1 MSFRPSHADR
11 PPPTGRALRL
21 PRWPRYL
28 VPVLG
33 GLLALGILVTIVA
46 GVWTDFLWYRSV
58 HSLTGRNYGSVF
70 AVVYGTRWALFFVV
84 GILMVA
90 VTGFNAILAY
100 RIRPA
105 YRPVKST
112 PERPGVD
119 LYRAAIDPHRRLL
132 LGLALG
138 LIGLITGI
146 TASGAWRT
154 WLLFINQVPFHRT
167 DPQFHLDISFF
178 VFTYP
183 FLRLVLSY
191 LFAAVLLSLL
201 AALVVHILYGGL
213 GWQAR
218 RPRATVGAQVHL
230 FILVGVF
237 VLLKGAAYWV
247 DRWGIDF
254 SQRGA
259 VTTGA
264 SYTDVN
270 AVLPAKTVL
279 AVIAVL
285 CAMLFFAGAIR
296 RSSMLPAVGFGLLVL
311 SAILIGGLYPAIIQ
325 QFVVKPNE
333 LAKESPYI
341 AREITGTRLAYALTG
356 VKTGR
361 YDATTTESSA
371 TLAGQTAALPG
382 VRLMDPGVVSR
393 TFQQLQQVKG
403 FYQFPSVL
411 SVDRYRLPGDKLPED
426 LVLATRGLSGPPPG
440 QGNWINTHLVYTHGF
455 GVVAAKE
462 NTMAADGTPKFVE
475 SDIPPHGELGNFQ
488 PRVYFG
494 PAENNYAIV
503 GGPEGLP
510 GMELDYPFTNASGQK
525 NYTYTGSGGVPI
537 GSTLNRLLYAVKF
550 RELNILL
557 SSAINSDSKIL
568 YDRQPLA
575 RVAKVAPFLT
585 LDGSPYPVV
594 TPSAPGKQGS
604 ILWVVDGYTTT
615 DLYPYSQRL
624 NMPAATS
631 TSQTPGGSVAG
642 QAAGAINYIRNSVK
656 AVVNAYTGQVTLYQ
670 WGPADPLL
678 QAWMNAFPGTIKPE
692 KDIPGY
698 LRPHLRYP
706 PDLFEVQRQILAQ
719 YHVTDAQSFY
729 GGQNFWEVPND
740 PTGVVANKLS
750 QPPYYLTEKI
760 PGYRQPEFSL
770 TTTFVP
776 RNRANLAGVVVVD
789 SNPTQRGYGTIRLL
803 QLPQNAVTEGPSQ
816 VQGAFESYAPASAE
830 LTLLRRGGSIVTLG
844 NMITIPVGG
853 GLLYI
858 EPVYVTA
865 NAVGSTGSYPSLQ
878 RVFVYYAGQP
888 ALATSGQSAPVGF
901 APTLADALGQLF
913 TRAPGQHV
921 SSPGQPPAS
930 SPVSGQ
936 VQAGLARAQQ
946 YYQQAQA
953 DLKAGNLAAYA
964 KAIAKM
970 EQEITTAQ
978 QAAKASG
985 TPSPA
990 ATHAPGPGPSPSASP

>member
-1 MSFRPSHADR
+1 LSFRPSPADR
-11 PPPTGRALRL
+11 PPPTGRAPLRL

-28 VPVLG
+28 VPIVAG
-33 GLLALGILVTIVA
+33 VIGLGILVTIIA
-46 GVWTDFLWYRSV
+46 GVWTDFLWYHSV
-58 HSLTGRNYGSVF
+58 GYGSVF
-70 AVVYGTRWALFFVV
+70 ATVYGTRWALFFVA
-84 GILMVA
+84 GILMAA
-90 VTGFNAILAY
+90 VTGFNAVLAY
-100 RIRPA
+100 RLRPPARPA
-105 YRPVKST
+105 RSS
-112 PERPGVD
+112 PERPGVEV
-119 LYRAAIDPHRRLL
+119 YRAAVDPHRRLL
-132 LGLALG
+132 LGIALG
-138 LIGLITGI
+138 LVGLIAGI
-146 TASGAWRT
+146 TGAGAWRT
-154 WLLFINQVPFHRT
+154 WLLFINQVPFHQT

-191 LFAAVLLSLL
+191 LFWAVLLSLL
-201 AALVVHILYGGL
+201 AAVVVHVLYGGL

-285 CAMLFFAGAIR
+285 CALLFFAGAIR
-296 RSSMLPAVGFGLLVL
+296 RNGLLPAVGFGLLVL

-333 LAKESPYI
+333 LAKESKYI
-341 AREITGTRLAYALTG
+341 AREIHGTRLAYAVSGAKVRSYSG
-356 VKTGR
+356 VST
-361 YDATTTESSA
+361 ASSA
-371 TLAGQTAALPG
+371 ALAAQTAALPG
-382 VRLMDPGVVSR
+382 VRLMDPSVVSR

-411 SVDRYRLPGDKLPED
+411 SVDRYVLPGGGKVPQD
-426 LVLATRGLSGPPPG
+426 LALAVRGLSGPPAG

-455 GVVAAKE
+455 GIVAAKE
-462 NTMAADGTPKFVE
+462 NAISADGTPAFVE

-494 PAENNYAIV
+494 PAENNYVIV
-503 GGPEGLP
+503 GGPAGRP
-510 GMELDYPFTNASGQK
+510 GIELDYPSTNSTGQK
-525 NYTYTGSGGVPI
+525 NYTYVNGGGVPI
-537 GSTLNRLLYAVKF
+537 GSPLNRLLYAVKF

-557 SSAINSDSKIL
+557 SGAINGDSKIL
-568 YDRQPLA
+568 YDRQPLQ

-594 TPSAPGKQGS
+594 VHPPGKQAGS

-615 DLYPYSQRL
+615 DLYPYSQRV
-624 NMPAATS
+624 NMPSATT
-631 TSQTPGGSVAG
+631 TSQTPGGNVAG
-642 QAAGAINYIRNSVK
+642 QAAGSINYIRNSVK
-656 AVVNAYTGQVTLYQ
+656 AVVNAYTGAVTLYQ
-670 WGPADPLL
+670 WGPQDPLL
-678 QAWMNAFPGTIKPE
+678 QAWRNAFPGIIKPE

-719 YHVTDAQSFY
+719 YHVVTAQPFY
-729 GGQNFWEVPND
+729 GGQNFWTVPND

-760 PGYRQPEFSL
+760 PGYAQPEFSL

-776 RNRANLAGVVVVD
+776 RNRANLAAVMTVD
-789 SNPTQRGYGTIRLL
+789 SNPTQRGYGTIRIL
-803 QLPQNAVTEGPSQ
+803 QLPQAAVTEGPSQ
-816 VQGAFESYAPASAE
+816 VQGSFESYAPASAE

-865 NAVGSTGSYPSLQ
+865 AAAGATGSYPSMQ
-878 RVFVYYAGQP
+878 RVFVYYGGRP
-888 ALATSGQSAPVGF
+888 NPVGF
-901 APTLADALGQLF
+901 QPTLSGALAQVFNGSQN
-913 TRAPGQHV
+913 PGV
-921 SSPGQPPAS
+921 TSPGTTGGGA
-930 SPVSGQ
+930 VGGR
-936 VQAGLARAQQ
+936 VRADLKLAQQ
-946 YYQQAQA
+946 YYTQAQA
-953 DLKAGNLAAYA
+953 ALKAGNLADYA
-964 KAIAKM
+964 KFINKM
-970 EQEITTAQ
+970 EQEITSAQ
-978 QAAKASG
+978 QAANAS
-985 TPSPA
+985 TAPSKSA
-990 ATHAPGPGPSPSASP
+990 NPGPSPSPSPSR

>member
-1 MSFRPSHADR
+1 LTFRPSHADR
-11 PPPTGRALRL
+11 PPPTGRAPLRL

-28 VPVLG
+28 VPVLA
-33 GLLALGILVTIVA
+33 GLIGLGILVTIIA

-58 HSLTGRNYGSVF
+58 QYGSVF
-70 AVVYGTRWALFFVV
+70 GVVYGTRWALFFVV
-84 GILMVA
+84 GILMAA
-90 VTGFNAILAY
+90 VTGFNAFLAY
-100 RIRPA
+100 RIRPP

-112 PERPGVD
+112 PERPGVE

-138 LIGLITGI
+138 LIGLISGI

-154 WLLFINQVPFHRT
+154 WLLFINQVPFHQT

-213 GWQAR
+213 GWHAR

-285 CAMLFFAGAIR
+285 CATLFFAGAIR

-341 AREITGTRLAYALTG
+341 AREIAGTRRAYAVTG
-356 VKTGR
+356 VKVIRFNGTTG
-361 YDATTTESSA
+361 DSAA
-371 TLAGQTAALPG
+371 TLAGQTADLPG
-382 VRLMDPGVVSR
+382 VRLMDPSVVSR

-403 FYQFPSVL
+403 FYQFPGVL
-411 SVDRYRLPGDKLPED
+411 SVDRYQLPGSKMPQD
-426 LVLATRGLSGPPPG
+426 LVLAARGLSGPPAG

-455 GVVAAKE
+455 GIVAAKE
-462 NTMAADGTPKFVE
+462 NAMAADGTPAFVE

-488 PRVYFG
+488 PRVYYG
-494 PAENNYAIV
+494 PAESNYVIV
-503 GGPEGLP
+503 GAPKGRP
-510 GMELDYPFTNASGQK
+510 GMELDYPYTNASGQK
-525 NYTYTGSGGVPI
+525 NYTYTGRPGVPI
-537 GSTLNRLLYAVKF
+537 GSPLNRLLYAIKF

-557 SSAINSDSKIL
+557 SSAINGDSKIL
-568 YDRQPLA
+568 YDRQPLE

-594 TPSAPGKQGS
+594 VPGAHGKEGS
-604 ILWVVDGYTTT
+604 IDWVVDGYTTT
-615 DLYPYSQRL
+615 DLYPYSQRVS
-624 NMPAATS
+624 MPGTTT
-631 TSQTPGGSVAG
+631 TSQTPGGNVAG
-642 QAAGAINYIRNSVK
+642 QAAGSINYIRNSVK
-656 AVVNAYTGQVTLYQ
+656 AVVNAYNGNVTLYQ
-670 WGPADPLL
+670 WGPYDPLL
-678 QAWMNAFPGTIKPE
+678 QAWRNAFPGIIKPE
-692 KDIPGY
+692 KYIPAY
-698 LRPHLRYP
+698 LRSHLRYP

-719 YHVTDAQSFY
+719 YHVTIAESFY
-729 GGQNFWEVPND
+729 GGQNFWTVPND
-740 PTGVVANKLS
+740 PTGVVANKLA

-776 RNRANLAGVVVVD
+776 RNRANLAAVMTVD

-844 NMITIPVGG
+844 NMITIPVDG

-865 NAVGSTGSYPSLQ
+865 SAAGSTGSYPSLQ

-888 ALATSGQSAPVGF
+888 ALASSGNSAPVGF
-901 APTLADALGQLF
+901 APTLSGALAQLF
-913 TRAPGQHV
+913 TRTPGQSA
-921 SSPGQPPAS
+921 SSPGHPSRGSSPAS
-930 SPVSGQ
+930 GK
-936 VQAGLARAQQ
+936 VQADLAQAQQ
-946 YYQQAQA
+946 DYQQAQT
-953 DLKAGNLAAYA
+953 DLKTGNLAAYA
-964 KAIAKM
+964 KAIATM
-970 EQEITTAQ
+970 EQEITAAQ
-978 QAAKASG
+978 HAAKATG
-985 TPSPA
+985 TPSPQA
-990 ATHAPGPGPSPSASP
+990 SRTPAPNASPSASR